1 MQDCLIVGEIVN
13 TRGLSGEV
21 KIYPTTQYPRRFD
34 DLSFVYVGI
43 NNVKVKYYIERV
55 SYNSKFVIL
64 KFKGIDSIE
73 DAEKLKGCL
82 LYIDRSN
89 AIKLSE
95 DEYFIGDIIGLNV
108 FDTENNYLG
117 KICEVYTPGSNDV
130 YEIVDKNNKK
140 YLIPAISQVI
150 KKIDLDGG
158 YMIVELLEGLI

>member
-1 MQDCLIVGEIVN
+1 MLDCLTVGEIVN

-21 KIYPTTQYPRRFD
+21 KVYPTTPNPRRFD

-43 NNVKVKYYIERV
+43 NDEKVKYCIERV

-64 KFKGIDSIE
+64 KFEGINSIE

-82 LYIDRSN
+82 LYIDRSD
-89 AIKLSE
+89 AIELSE
-95 DEYFIGDIIGLNV
+95 DEYFIGDIIGLDV
-108 FDTENNYLG
+108 FDKDNNYLG
-117 KICEVYTPGSNDV
+117 KICEVYTPGGNDV
-130 YEIVDKNNKK
+130 YEIVDKNKNK

-158 YMIVELLEGLI
+158 YMIVELIEGLI